1 MQLNDLSTLSE
12 QFSQQDAHSSMAGQ
26 NVILMNQFTRTL
38 LPLVLKKPVLRIIAN
53 HQRNL
58 DALDVEGLATLERA
72 YEARNDFQSFSFLKT
87 EPTLEEWDTFV
98 TKYLD
103 TEFQKQ
109 LNHDSPDSENL
120 HYYTMAYLLSG
131 TFKDCSLIFK
141 IGRAGGRPSTVTVI
155 DMDTKSVT
163 KMKKWADLDKDIA
176 MAFTSEDDDGRRCVE
191 TIPQSPTK
199 ATA

>member
-1 MQLNDLSTLSE
+1 
-12 QFSQQDAHSSMAGQ
+12 
-26 NVILMNQFTRTL
+26 
-38 LPLVLKKPVLRIIAN
+38 
-53 HQRNL
+53 
-58 DALDVEGLATLERA
+58 
-72 YEARNDFQSFSFLKT
+72 
-87 EPTLEEWDTFV
+87 
-98 TKYLD
+98 
-103 TEFQKQ
+103 
-109 LNHDSPDSENL
+109 
-120 HYYTMAYLLSG
+120 MAYLLSG

-176 MAFTSEDDDGRRCVE
+176 IAFTSEDDDGRRCVE